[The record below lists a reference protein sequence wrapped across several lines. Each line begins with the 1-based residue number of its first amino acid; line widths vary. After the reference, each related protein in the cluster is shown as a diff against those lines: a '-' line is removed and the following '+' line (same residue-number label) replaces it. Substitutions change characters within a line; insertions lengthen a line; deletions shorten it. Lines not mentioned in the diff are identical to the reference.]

1 MRKSSLA
8 LAIAATLTPLIL
20 QAEEKTTKLDTV
32 TVVGTRTE
40 TSVFDNP
47 ASVSVVDR
55 EQIQKRG
62 ADSVAELLR
71 DVPGVSVVDSAV
83 AGMKRIRI
91 SGEQANRVVILV
103 DGQEMTDH
111 SSFGTP
117 LLVDPANIE
126 RIEVVRGPASVMHG
140 AKAIGGVINIITRKG
155 AQAPVEFEVS
165 SGWHSGTKGWEGQA
179 AVSGT
184 LDRFDYRLSFSAD
197 EHGDR
202 RVAKGQ
208 HSPASKKLYNSSYQ
222 NKDVSLH
229 SGVKLGE
236 AQNHY
241 VALKAN
247 YHRLEADGWEDNF
260 SLVDGLPAKAMVQQF
275 SPAYAGTVSDTGT
288 MKIANFN
295 ANLPKRELNKIGL
308 HYEGSELGDVVKKVR
323 SNAFYQEVKREF
335 NNNISLQGRDV
346 GRIPN
351 TTLNIDVNN
360 RAISSDT
367 LTTYGGEFQFDF
379 DFADD
384 HYTVFGVQ
392 ALKDEVK
399 TKKSSQ
405 VKLDIEVL
413 GFVNTNQQVIPDI
426 PSSFE
431 KASMQTVS
439 TFIQNEWDVTDNT
452 KIVAGGRYYQV
463 KSKLLE
469 SINTDHNGLFAFKG
483 VAAS

>member
-1 MRKSSLA
+1 M
-8 LAIAATLTPLIL
+8 
-20 QAEEKTTKLDTV
+20 
-32 TVVGTRTE
+32 
-40 TSVFDNP
+40 
-47 ASVSVVDR
+47 
-55 EQIQKRG
+55 
-62 ADSVAELLR
+62 
-71 DVPGVSVVDSAV
+71 
-83 AGMKRIRI
+83 
-91 SGEQANRVVILV
+91 
-103 DGQEMTDH
+103 
-111 SSFGTP
+111 
-117 LLVDPANIE
+117 
-126 RIEVVRGPASVMHG
+126 
-140 AKAIGGVINIITRKG
+140 
-155 AQAPVEFEVS
+155 
-165 SGWHSGTKGWEGQA
+165 
-179 AVSGT
+179 
-184 LDRFDYRLSFSAD
+184 
-197 EHGDR
+197 
-202 RVAKGQ
+202 
-208 HSPASKKLYNSSYQ
+208 
-222 NKDVSLH
+222 
-229 SGVKLGE
+229 
-236 AQNHY
+236 
-241 VALKAN
+241 
-247 YHRLEADGWEDNF
+247 
-260 SLVDGLPAKAMVQQF
+260 
-275 SPAYAGTVSDTGT
+275 
-288 MKIANFN
+288 
-295 ANLPKRELNKIGL
+295 
-308 HYEGSELGDVVKKVR
+308 
-323 SNAFYQEVKREF
+323 
-335 NNNISLQGRDV
+335 QGRDV

-392 ALKDEVK
+392 ALKDELK